1 METCKGTPKTFVQLH
16 LCIGVSF
23 LALHFW
29 RYIFGVTFLAL
40 HFWRYIFGVTF
51 LALHFWR
58 YIFVE
63 GFEVVDT
70 TKILKKS

>member
-1 METCKGTPKTFVQLH
+1 LH
-16 LCIGVSF
+16 LSIGVAF

-51 LALHFWR
+51 LALD
-58 YIFVE
+58 FVE
-63 GFEVVDT
+63 GFGVVDT

>member
-1 METCKGTPKTFVQLH
+1 METFKGTAIMFVRLH
-16 LCIGVSF
+16 LSIGVAF

-40 HFWRYIFGVTF
+40 HF
-51 LALHFWR
+51 
-58 YIFVE
+58 VE